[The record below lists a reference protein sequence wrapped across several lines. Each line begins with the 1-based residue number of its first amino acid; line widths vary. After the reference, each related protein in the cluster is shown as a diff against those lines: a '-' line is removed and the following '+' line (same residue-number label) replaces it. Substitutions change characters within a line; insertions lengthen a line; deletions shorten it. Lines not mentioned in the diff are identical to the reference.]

1 VDSEIR
7 RDWCTGR
14 EVRARVLAPEIR
26 ESSDGSF
33 TIAGYASTTDDP
45 YEVNDWLGSYQETL
59 ARGAFSKALKE
70 NDDVRLLVNHDGVPL
85 ARTKS
90 GTLQLRE
97 ISKPKDDP
105 QGRGQTGL
113 WQEASLDAASP
124 LAQTVRSA
132 MERGDMAEMSFAFQA
147 TRQEWNEDY
156 TERTIREVKLFDVS
170 VVTYPAN
177 PGTSVSLNS
186 ARVADLV
193 TRAQSHKTISDPG
206 DLDMIASLASLLDA
220 RAVADADVTEPASD
234 GDPTEASARRER
246 YLAFLRETSIK

>member
-1 VDSEIR
+1 M
-7 RDWCTGR
+7 
-14 EVRARVLAPEIR
+14 APEIR
-26 ESSDGSF
+26 EAADGSF
-33 TIAGYASTTDDP
+33 TIAGYASTTDAP
-45 YEVNDWLGSYQETL
+45 YEVTDFLGSYQETIS
-59 ARGAFSKALKE
+59 RGAFSKALQE

-97 ISKPKDDP
+97 VAKSADDP

-113 WQEASLDAASP
+113 WSEASLDSASP

-132 MERGDMAEMSFAFQA
+132 MERGDLGEMSFAFQA
-147 TRQEWNEDY
+147 TRQEWNTDY
-156 TERTIREVKLFDVS
+156 SERTIREVKLFDVS

-193 TRAQSHKTISDPG
+193 TRAQSHKTISDPA
-206 DLDMIASLASLLDA
+206 DLDLIASLAPVLDA
-220 RAVADADVTEPASD
+220 RADVPVLDAVAEM
-234 GDPTEASARRER
+234 SARMDEEVAEIEAAS
-246 YLAFLRETSIK
+246 LAARQLELDRARRNR